1 MSDIFVMLREQH
13 NVALTSIHGI
23 PFVAL
28 LRQNGQIL
36 AAETVDLI
44 YADAGF
50 DDLPLGHYTVVVRH
64 GDVEPPEVTYDV
76 SIDTQD
82 EVILLTFIYF
92 EPEQILLDIQAAREK
107 RL

>member
-1 MSDIFVMLREQH
+1 MSDIFVLIRDQD
-13 NVALTSIHGI
+13 NVALTSIGGI

-28 LRQNGQIL
+28 LRQEQQTL

-50 DDLPLGHYTVVVRH
+50 DDLPLGKYTVVVQHER
-64 GDVEPPEVTYDV
+64 VEPKEAAYDV
-76 SIDTQD
+76 AINTHD
-82 EVILLTFIYF
+82 EVILLTFIYL
-92 EPEQILLDIQAAREK
+92 EPEQILLHIQAAREK